1 MSRKFG
7 VIDAGFW
14 RSRKLRGAS
23 DQARLPARH
32 GTVLPLRQRSPGGRR
47 SGRNL
52 GPAGQRPARRGL
64 PRGQARGRRGVPTG
78 RRPHR
83 HGRARRRFGAPLQ
96 RLRNQ
101 PWQLRQSRRQ
111 IRRLFGQPLHYR
123 LGPDL
128 IAQQLRVGKLLDLP
142 GMAAFRHA
150 GLGPSYDF
158 ARWAQGCVEEE
169 LAELWGKEILY
180 DATDERYPPGTRRY
194 RIGKGFRDFLLSQ
207 HEKPDEIEAYIEN
220 RYKSVVPAGFW

>member
-1 MSRKFG
+1 MANYG
-7 VIDAGFW
+7 YIENADIIQAGDFE
-14 RSRKLRGAS
+14 RALKLAVQKALGEKWVVNLHPAFNDDGPVWVVSLPGTAS
-23 DQARLPARH
+23 ETKVTPPNLPWLL
-32 GTVLPLRQRSPGGRR
+32 VD
-47 SGRNL
+47 
-52 GPAGQRPARRGL
+52 
-64 PRGQARGRRGVPTG
+64 
-78 RRPHR
+78 
-83 HGRARRRFGAPLQ
+83 
-96 RLRNQ
+96 
-101 PWQLRQSRRQ
+101 
-111 IRRLFGQPLHYR
+111 
-123 LGPDL
+123 DL
-128 IAQQLRVGKLLDLP
+128 DIGFLVAMQP